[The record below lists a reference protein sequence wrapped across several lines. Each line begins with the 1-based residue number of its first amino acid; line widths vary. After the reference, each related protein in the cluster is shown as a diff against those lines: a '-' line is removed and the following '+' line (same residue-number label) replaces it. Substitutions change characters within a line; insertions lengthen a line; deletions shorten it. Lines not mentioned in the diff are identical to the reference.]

1 LELTPSDCNNDG
13 NYDLTVNF
21 IAQNPNNAFFDLFIN
36 GEFFEFYSLGDLPI
50 TIENFPDGDLEVP
63 YVNVCINDAPDCCF
77 ENEFVAP
84 SCGVDCGIFALQ
96 IEPQECDAEGNFLI
110 DFSFTV
116 EGQDNEGFTV
126 LGNGMNYGNFAYGEL
141 FYTVGPFVG
150 NGVALYE
157 LIIQDLENTDCQ
169 NFIAFGA
176 VDCSTPNLVW
186 PGDLNND
193 NIANNLDLLNLG
205 LAFNSDGEPRD
216 MQGIEWSGLAATDW
230 DLSFAN
236 GVNYV
241 FADANGDGIAEG
253 DDQNAI
259 AVNYDL
265 THGDVVENYDE
276 LGDENDSELFVDL
289 PNADAITIGQ
299 PFTAPIILGTNDLP
313 ADNIYGLAFTLVFD
327 PTIIDP
333 ATVDIDYSTNWMGQN
348 GVNILALDKTL
359 AAEGEVDMVITK
371 NDQNDISGF
380 GQIAAFIGIID
391 NIAGKL
397 EVEIFIRDVR
407 AINRAE
413 GTVLVQRPVEMI
425 EITVATS
432 NQITNNNINIYP
444 NPATEELTITNNLN
458 LPITAVELR
467 NTDGKLLS
475 IFENGAKKMDVS
487 DLPSGVYLLKLEIA
501 GRMYYER
508 FVKL

>member
-1 LELTPSDCNNDG
+1 
-13 NYDLTVNF
+13 
-21 IAQNPNNAFFDLFIN
+21 
-36 GEFFEFYSLGDLPI
+36 
-50 TIENFPDGDLEVP
+50 
-63 YVNVCINDAPDCCF
+63 
-77 ENEFVAP
+77 
-84 SCGVDCGIFALQ
+84 
-96 IEPQECDAEGNFLI
+96 
-110 DFSFTV
+110 
-116 EGQDNEGFTV
+116 
-126 LGNGMNYGNFAYGEL
+126 
-141 FYTVGPFVG
+141 
-150 NGVALYE
+150 
-157 LIIQDLENTDCQ
+157 
-169 NFIAFGA
+169 
-176 VDCSTPNLVW
+176 
-186 PGDLNND
+186 
-193 NIANNLDLLNLG
+193 
-205 LAFNSDGEPRD
+205 
-216 MQGIEWSGLAATDW
+216 
-230 DLSFAN
+230 
-236 GVNYV
+236 
-241 FADANGDGIAEG
+241 
-253 DDQNAI
+253 
-259 AVNYDL
+259 
-265 THGDVVENYDE
+265 
-276 LGDENDSELFVDL
+276 
-289 PNADAITIGQ
+289 
-299 PFTAPIILGTNDLP
+299 
-313 ADNIYGLAFTLVFD
+313 
-327 PTIIDP
+327 
-333 ATVDIDYSTNWMGQN
+333 
-348 GVNILALDKTL
+348 
-359 AAEGEVDMVITK
+359 MVITK